1 LNTIQLL
8 LEKDMVKK
16 MPIKLKAQL
25 RQTQDIADAIV
36 GGTNGDSNND
46 LYSL

>member
-1 LNTIQLL
+1 
-8 LEKDMVKK
+8 MVKK

-36 GGTNGDSNND
+36 GGTNGDSNSD
-46 LYSL
+46 LYSLQPIRILNVLP